1 MELRDLRAF
10 VAKSVRE
17 FGKGIREEDGL
28 QAVPF
33 LVRLKPDTRPHQK

>member
-1 MELRDLRAF
+1 MDLRDLRAF

-17 FGKGIREEDGL
+17 FGKGIREGDGL

-33 LVRLKPDTRPHQK
+33 LVRLKPDTTLNQK